1 MTRSE
6 ALAAARA
13 APSERAG
20 VSTTTKSTPLAR
32 AVSKVMGSRLALRID
47 HHGRVCFA
55 AVVPVARRG
64 LRIEID
70 HRRRV
75 RARRCQRPGR
85 DEHDG
90 TAWCLDPPVHRGDQA
105 RAHPLRLLARVSE
118 WMAYA
123 CGADPTYTAVL
134 THNPYKPAQDS
145 SLNTKWGRRDP
156 YTLHELAE
164 PIPRY
169 WHKPDAGSPSNLG
182 APVLDVA
189 RGLNAEFVL
198 PLRDAEESLK
208 VGRARS

>member
-1 MTRSE
+1 
-6 ALAAARA
+6 
-13 APSERAG
+13 
-20 VSTTTKSTPLAR
+20 
-32 AVSKVMGSRLALRID
+32 
-47 HHGRVCFA
+47 
-55 AVVPVARRG
+55 
-64 LRIEID
+64 
-70 HRRRV
+70 
-75 RARRCQRPGR
+75 
-85 DEHDG
+85 
-90 TAWCLDPPVHRGDQA
+90 
-105 RAHPLRLLARVSE
+105 
-118 WMAYA
+118 MAYA

-169 WHKPDAGSPSNLG
+169 WHKPDVPMSAPGRTCALFDACMEWAGSPSNLG